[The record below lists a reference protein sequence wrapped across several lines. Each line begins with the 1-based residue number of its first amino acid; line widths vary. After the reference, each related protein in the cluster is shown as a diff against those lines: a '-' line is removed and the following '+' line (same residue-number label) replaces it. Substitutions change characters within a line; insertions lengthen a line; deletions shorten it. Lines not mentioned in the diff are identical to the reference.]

1 MVTDLSLSLSVCL
14 SLYVSLSV
22 SLCVSLCFSV
32 SVSLFDNPSALC
44 LALWSKIRIRL
55 GGGVGGGVVVAWR
68 TDQPDTIFMKGVG
81 LFLSLSLC
89 LIVFL
94 S

>member
-1 MVTDLSLSLSVCL
+1 MVTDLSLSFSVCL

-55 GGGVGGGVVVAWR
+55 GGGGGVVVAWW